1 MGEKKLEFKNGK
13 FKILQ
18 VSDPQDMHYVRR
30 SLIKMLNRAYDDLK
44 PDLVVFTGDNVLSN
58 HLLDA
63 RFGSGQSGEGWF
75 DTRDR
80 MKKSLKHILQPLEDR
95 GIPFAMHFGNHD
107 DMCCMTKEEIIEL
120 YREYSCFV
128 GLCDTYGHGDIGTH
142 NILVHSGDMPK
153 FNIWLFDTSRQNKA
167 EDKCYEGVT
176 EKAVKWYVSTSNAL
190 KAQNG
195 GNPLPSLM
203 FQHIPMSEI
212 NDCIEE
218 CSKNDEGAVK
228 FYDENKYI
236 RLIPEKVNSGKLFE
250 PTPGCKEN
258 YGHFDAVKQQGD
270 TLAVIYG
277 HHHMNKFDI
286 THEGVRMIQTPAA
299 SFRCYGNSNR
309 GVSLFEIDEANPNE
323 FTYQHYTYYEIVG
336 KTPLNRLSYFIDAD
350 ELEKPRRAAG
360 AALTFA
366 AAGAVTAAIIKVIRR
381 KY

>member
-1 MGEKKLEFKNGK
+1 MSNKKLEFKNGK

-18 VSDPQDMHYVRR
+18 VSDPQDMHYVRH
-30 SLIKMLNRAYDDLK
+30 SMIKMLNKAYDDFK

-63 RFGSGQSGEGWF
+63 RFGNRQSGEGWF
-75 DTRDR
+75 ETRKR
-80 MKKSLKHILQPLEDR
+80 MKKALKFILKPLEDR

-142 NILVHSGDMPK
+142 NILVYSGDSPK
-153 FNIWLFDTSRQNKA
+153 FNIWMVDTSRQNKA
-167 EDKCYEGVT
+167 EDKGYEGVT
-176 EKAVKWYVSTSNAL
+176 EKAVEWYKATSDKL
-190 KAQNG
+190 G
-195 GNPLPSLM
+195 RLPSLM

-212 NDCIEE
+212 DDCVEE
-218 CSKNDEGAVK
+218 CSKKDEGAVK
-228 FYDENKYI
+228 LYDENKYI
-236 RLIPEKVNSGKLFE
+236 RLKPEKVNSGKLFE

-258 YGHFDAVKQQGD
+258 YGQFEAVKSQGD
-270 TLAVIYG
+270 VLAVIYG

-299 SFRCYGNSNR
+299 SFRCYGNENR
-309 GVSLFEIDEANPNE
+309 GVSLFEIDEANPTE
-323 FTYQHYTYYEIVG
+323 FTYNHYTYYDIVG
-336 KTPLNRLSYFIDAD
+336 KTPLNQLTHFIDAD
-350 ELEKPRRAAG
+350 ELEKPRRTTG
-360 AALTFA
+360 AAIGIATA
-366 AAGAVTAAIIKVIRR
+366 AAITGLIVKAIRR

>member
-1 MGEKKLEFKNGK
+1 MDERKLSFKNGK

-18 VSDPQDMHYVRR
+18 VSDPQDMHYVRH
-30 SLIKMLNRAYDDLK
+30 SMIKMLNTAYDKLK

-63 RFGSGQSGEGWF
+63 RIGNGQSGEGWF
-75 DTRDR
+75 ETRRR
-80 MKKSLKHILQPLEDR
+80 MRKSLEFILKPLEDR

-128 GLCDTYGHGDIGTH
+128 GLCDTYGNGDIGTH
-142 NILVHSGDMPK
+142 NVLIYSGDTPV
-153 FNIWLFDTSRQNKA
+153 FNIWMMDTSRLCKA
-167 EDKCYEGVT
+167 EDKFHEGVS
-176 EKAVKWYVSTSNAL
+176 EKAVEWYKSTSDKL
-190 KAQNG
+190 G
-195 GNPLPSLM
+195 RLPSLM

-212 NDCIEE
+212 DDCVEE
-218 CSKNDEGAVK
+218 CSATDDGAIRC
-228 FYDENKYI
+228 YEENKYI
-236 RLIPEKVNSGKLFE
+236 RLKPEKINSGKLFE

-258 YGHFDAVKQQGD
+258 YGQFEAVKNQGD
-270 TLAVIYG
+270 VLAVIYG

-309 GVSLFEIDEANPNE
+309 GVSLFEINETNTNE
-323 FTYQHYTYYEIVG
+323 FTYQHYTYYDIVG
-336 KTPLNRLSYFIDAD
+336 KTLINQLTYFVDAD
-350 ELEKPRRAAG
+350 ELEKPRRAVG
-360 AALTFA
+360 TALGIA
-366 AAGAVTAAIIKVIRR
+366 TAATISGLIIKAIRR